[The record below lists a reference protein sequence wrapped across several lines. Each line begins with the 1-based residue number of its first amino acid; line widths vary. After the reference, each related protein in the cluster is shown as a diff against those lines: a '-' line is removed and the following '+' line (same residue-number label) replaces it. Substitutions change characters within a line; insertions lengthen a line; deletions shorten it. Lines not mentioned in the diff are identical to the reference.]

1 MFPMKIFKLIFW
13 FTIIAFFTSC
23 GNSLKQNTTKK
34 KFEETSNFGRFL
46 STKYSLKV
54 GDNDIASKIISKS
67 KNLQSDLIL
76 AELNFNSYLI
86 NGDFDKA
93 KEFKLIAPS
102 GLDNSPMYDLPD
114 FIINLKN
121 EKFINTKN
129 FNFMKNQLPGFN
141 IIFENINYM
150 KLVKN
155 NDFDNVT
162 INKIKPN
169 IFKLLI
175 FEGTKIEN
183 QVYLNMPKNNLSII
197 ENILFLGYLKRNN
210 PKKFDEE
217 IKIFSLI
224 FNYDIKTLKLY
235 FENKKNGNKKPNH
248 KFILANLFTYL
259 SLVLTSKQNIPN
271 SYLKILNEI
280 SHYIEPT
287 LGNSNYFLAE
297 IYSNERNFK
306 IALNKLNRI
315 HQNSFMFLYSRIKKY
330 KILKIVDKK
339 KSNLLLKSIEKK
351 YPENNEVLSLIANN
365 YRDQNRYDEAIKIYN
380 KLIVQSKNNYKYNY
394 LKAICLDKLNKWE
407 DSKKILIKLISK
419 NPNDAYALNYLSYS
433 MAIRNEDLIKAKKL
447 IKKALEIEKNNGFF
461 LDTLG
466 WIQFKLNDVDKAVRS
481 LQLAIE
487 FEPNNSEIIDHLGDI
502 YYKIGRKKEAIYEW
516 KRALFGNA
524 DDKLKKDIKSKLDK
538 YTQ

>member
-1 MFPMKIFKLIFW
+1 MFPMKIFKLIFL
-13 FTIIAFFTSC
+13 FTIITFFTSC
-23 GNSLKQNTTKK
+23 GNNLKHNEIKTK
-34 KFEETSNFGRFL
+34 FDQTSNFGRFL
-46 STKYSLKV
+46 SAKYSLKL

-67 KNLQSDLIL
+67 KNLQSDLTL

-102 GLDNSPMYDLPD
+102 GLNNSPMYDLPD
-114 FIINLKN
+114 LIINLKN
-121 EKFINTKN
+121 EKLINTKN

-141 IIFENINYM
+141 IIFQNINYM
-150 KLVKN
+150 KLVKID
-155 NDFDNVT
+155 DFSNIT
-162 INKIKPN
+162 INKSN

-175 FEGTKIEN
+175 FEDTKIEN
-183 QVYLNMPKNNLSII
+183 EVYLNMPKTNLSII
-197 ENILFLGYLKRNN
+197 ENVLFLEYLKRNN
-210 PKKFDEE
+210 HKRFNEE
-217 IKIFSLI
+217 IDNFSMR

-235 FENKKNGNKKPNH
+235 FENQKNVKKKPNH
-248 KFILANLFTYL
+248 KFIFANLFSHL
-259 SLVLTSKQNIPN
+259 SIILTSKKNIPN

-280 SHYIEPT
+280 SHYLEPT
-287 LGNSNYFLAE
+287 LGNSNYFIAQ
-297 IYSNERNFK
+297 IYSNEKNFK

-330 KILKIVDKK
+330 KILKIVNKN

-365 YRDQNRYDEAIKIYN
+365 YRDQNKCVKAIKIYN
-380 KLIVQSKNNYKYNY
+380 KLIEQSKNNYNYYY
-394 LKAICLDKLNKWE
+394 LKAICLDKINKWE
-407 DSKKILIKLISK
+407 DSKKILIKLISE

-487 FEPNNSEIIDHLGDI
+487 LEPNNSEIIDHLGDI
-502 YYKIGRKKEAIYEW
+502 YYKIGRKKEAVYEW
-516 KRALFGNA
+516 KRALIGNA
-524 DDKLKKDIKSKLDK
+524 DDKLKKDIKSKLNK
-538 YTQ
+538 YTK

>member
-23 GNSLKQNTTKK
+23 GNNFKQNEIKTK
-34 KFEETSNFGRFL
+34 FDQTSNFGRFL
-46 STKYSLKV
+46 STRYSLKV

-102 GLDNSPMYDLPD
+102 GLNNSPMYDLPD

-217 IKIFSLI
+217 IKNFSLI

-330 KILKIVDKK
+330 KILKIVDQK

-351 YPENNEVLSLIANN
+351 YPENNEVLYLIANN
-365 YRDQNRYDEAIKIYN
+365 YRDQNRCDEAIKIYN
-380 KLIVQSKNNYKYNY
+380 KLIMQNKNNYNYNY

-407 DSKKILIKLISK
+407 DSKKILIKLISE
-419 NPNDAYALNYLSYS
+419 NPHDPYALNYLSYS
-433 MAIRNEDLIKAKKL
+433 MAIRDEDLIEAKKL

-466 WIQFKLNDVDKAVRS
+466 WIQFKLNDIDKAVRS

-487 FEPNNSEIIDHLGDI
+487 LEPNNSEIIDHLGDI
-502 YYKIGRKKEAIYEW
+502 YYKIGRNKEAIFEW
-516 KRALFGNA
+516 KRALIGNA
-524 DDKLKKDIKSKLDK
+524 DDKLKKNIKFKLDK
-538 YTQ
+538 YAQ

>member
-1 MFPMKIFKLIFW
+1 MKIFKLIFC
-13 FTIIAFFTSC
+13 FTIITFFTSC
-23 GNSLKQNTTKK
+23 GNNLKQNEIKI

-67 KNLQSDLIL
+67 KNLQSDLTL

-102 GLDNSPMYDLPD
+102 GLNNSPMYDLPD

-121 EKFINTKN
+121 EKLINTKN
-129 FNFMKNQLPGFN
+129 LNFMKNQLPGFN

-150 KLVKN
+150 KLVKTN
-155 NDFDNVT
+155 NFGNVT
-162 INKIKPN
+162 INKNKSN

-175 FEGTKIEN
+175 FEDTKIEN
-183 QVYLNMPKNNLSII
+183 QVYLNMPKTNLSII
-197 ENILFLGYLKRNN
+197 ENVLFLEYLKRNN
-210 PKKFDEE
+210 PKKFNEE
-217 IKIFSLI
+217 INNFSLR

-235 FENKKNGNKKPNH
+235 FENQKNGNKKPNH
-248 KFILANLFTYL
+248 KFIFANLFSYL
-259 SLVLTSKQNIPN
+259 SFILTSKKNIPN

-280 SHYIEPT
+280 SHYLEPT

-297 IYSNERNFK
+297 IYSNEKNFK

-330 KILKIVDKK
+330 KILKIVDKN

-365 YRDQNRYDEAIKIYN
+365 YRDQNKCDKAIKIYN
-380 KLIVQSKNNYKYNY
+380 KLIKQSENNYNYNY

-407 DSKKILIKLISK
+407 DSKKILIKLISE

-433 MAIRNEDLIKAKKL
+433 MAIRDEDLIKAKKL
-447 IKKALEIEKNNGFF
+447 ITKALEIEKNNGFF

-466 WIQFKLNDVDKAVRS
+466 WIQFKLNDIDKAVRS

-487 FEPNNSEIIDHLGDI
+487 LEPNNSEIIDHLGDI

-516 KRALFGNA
+516 KRALIGNA
-524 DDKLKKDIKSKLDK
+524 DDKLKKRYKI
-538 YTQ
+538 

>member
-13 FTIIAFFTSC
+13 LTIIAFCASC
-23 GNSLKQNTTKK
+23 GNNLKQNATKI

-46 STKYSLKV
+46 ATKYSLKL
-54 GDNDIASKIISKS
+54 GDNDIASEIISKS
-67 KNLQSDLIL
+67 KNLHSDLML

-102 GLDNSPMYDLPD
+102 GLKNSPMYDLPD

-121 EKFINTKN
+121 EKLINTKN
-129 FNFMKNQLPGFN
+129 LNFMKNQLPGFN
-141 IIFENINYM
+141 IIFKNINY
-150 KLVKN
+150 VKTVKT
-155 NDFDNVT
+155 NDFSNIT
-162 INKIKPN
+162 INKNTSN

-175 FEGTKIEN
+175 FEDTKIEN
-183 QVYLNMPKNNLSII
+183 QVYLNMPKTNLSII
-197 ENILFLGYLKRNN
+197 ENILFLEYLKRNN
-210 PKKFDEE
+210 PENFNKE
-217 IKIFSLI
+217 INNFSLR

-235 FENKKNGNKKPNH
+235 FDNQKNDNKKPNH
-248 KFILANLFTYL
+248 KFIFANLFNYL
-259 SLVLTSKQNIPN
+259 SLILTSKKNIPN

-287 LGNSNYFLAE
+287 QGNSNYFLAE
-297 IYSNERNFK
+297 IYSNEKNFK

-315 HQNSFMFLYSRIKKY
+315 HENSFMFLYSRIKKY
-330 KILKIVDKK
+330 KILKIVNKN
-339 KSNLLLKSIEKK
+339 KSDLLLKSIEKK
-351 YPENNEVLSLIANN
+351 FPENNEVLSLIANN
-365 YRDQNRYDEAIKIYN
+365 YRDQNKCDKAIKIYN
-380 KLIVQSKNNYKYNY
+380 KLIVQSENNYNYNY
-394 LKAICLDKLNKWE
+394 LKAVCLDKLNKWE
-407 DSKKILIKLISK
+407 QSKKILINLISK

-433 MAIRNEDLIKAKKL
+433 MAIRDEDLIKAKKL
-447 IKKALEIEKNNGFF
+447 ITKALEIEKNNGFF

-466 WIQFKLNDVDKAVRS
+466 WIQFKLNDIDKAVRS

-516 KRALFGNA
+516 KRALIGNA
-524 DDKLKKDIKSKLDK
+524 DDKLKKNIKSKLDK
-538 YTQ
+538 YTK

>member
-1 MFPMKIFKLIFW
+1 MKIFKLIFW
-13 FTIIAFFTSC
+13 FTAIAFFTSC
-23 GNSLKQNTTKK
+23 GNNLKQNETKI

-54 GDNDIASKIISKS
+54 GENDIASKIISKS

-102 GLDNSPMYDLPD
+102 GLNNSPMYDLPD

-121 EKFINTKN
+121 EKLINTKN
-129 FNFMKNQLPGFN
+129 LNFMKNQLPGFN
-141 IIFENINYM
+141 LIFENINYM
-150 KLVKN
+150 KFFKS
-155 NDFDNVT
+155 NDFSNVT
-162 INKIKPN
+162 INKNKSN

-175 FEGTKIEN
+175 FEDTKIEN
-183 QVYLNMPKNNLSII
+183 QIYSSLAKTNLSII
-197 ENILFLGYLKRNN
+197 ENVLFLEYIKRNY
-210 PKKFDEE
+210 PKRFNEE
-217 IKIFSLI
+217 INNFSLR
-224 FNYDIKTLKLY
+224 FNYDIKTLKLH
-235 FENKKNGNKKPNH
+235 FENQKNANKKPNH
-248 KFILANLFTYL
+248 NYIFANLFSYL
-259 SLVLTSKQNIPN
+259 SFILTSQKNIPN

-280 SHYIEPT
+280 SHYIDPT

-297 IYSNERNFK
+297 IYSNEKNFK
-306 IALNKLNRI
+306 IALNKLERI
-315 HQNSFMFLYSRIKKY
+315 NQSSFMFLYSKIKKY
-330 KILKIVDKK
+330 KILKIVDKN

-365 YRDQNRYDEAIKIYN
+365 YREQNKCDKAIKVYD
-380 KLIVQSKNNYKYNY
+380 KLILQSENDYHYNY

-407 DSKKILIKLISK
+407 DSKKILIKLISE

-433 MAIRNEDLIKAKKL
+433 MAIRDEDLIKAKKL
-447 IKKALEIEKNNGFF
+447 ITKALEIEKNNGFF

-466 WIQFKLNDVDKAVRS
+466 WIQFKLNDIDKAIRS

-487 FEPNNSEIIDHLGDI
+487 LEPNNSEIIDHLADI

-516 KRALFGNA
+516 KRALIGNA
-524 DDKLKKDIKSKLDK
+524 DAKLKKNIKSKLDK
-538 YTQ
+538 YAQ